1 MATAHVL
8 GLFQRLI
15 DGDEALLRLAQR
27 RFDEVGMGAE
37 FYPENV
43 QHLEWEWEVR
53 PERALAHVAHLPRD
67 WDLRSE
73 QGREGVI
80 GFARAFAGR
89 LLGLTVHDQRGWGRD
104 RRTVVAGLQRLDAE
118 LARIDRAPEVFIEY
132 AAGEPLE
139 SYTRILAEVADCVHV
154 SACVDIGHVGIFN
167 ARRVYDATHPGE
179 ELMRLRPDSTEL
191 PDLIADVQ
199 DVVALGL
206 PSVLE
211 VIDSVTAWG
220 KPVHLHLHDGH
231 PLSQLS
237 EYGVRDH
244 LSFGQR
250 IELPFAHEGE
260 RSVPPLYGRDGLA
273 RILGTALASPAGE
286 MLSVELEIHP
296 QPGQEPLGRHE
307 DLFSH
312 WTDRTNA
319 ERMNAWITRLQD
331 GCRLVQEVLHGPRA
345 AAAPSAAAQ
354 LA

>member
-1 MATAHVL
+1 MPTAHVL

-15 DGDEALLRLAQR
+15 DGDDALLRLAQR

-43 QHLEWEWEVR
+43 QHLEWEWEFR
-53 PERALAHVAHLPRD
+53 PPSAPGHVAHLPRN
-67 WDLRSE
+67 WDLRAAE
-73 QGREGVI
+73 GREGVLQ
-80 GFARAFAGR
+80 FARAFAGR
-89 LLGLTVHDQRGWGRD
+89 LLGTTVHDQRGWGRD
-104 RRTVVAGLQRLDAE
+104 RRAVVDGLRRLDAE
-118 LARIDRAPEVFIEY
+118 LAGIVGAPEVFIEY

-139 SYTRILAEVADCVHV
+139 SYTRILAEVADCPHI

-179 ELMRLRPDSTEL
+179 ALMRLRPDSPEL
-191 PDLIADVQ
+191 PELIADVQ
-199 DVVALGL
+199 DVVTLAL
-206 PSVLE
+206 PTVLE

-244 LSFGQR
+244 LSFGQS
-250 IELPFAHEGE
+250 ITLPFAYDGE
-260 RSVPPLYGRDGLA
+260 TSVPPLYGREGLA
-273 RILGTALASPAGE
+273 QILATALSSASGD
-286 MLSVELEIHP
+286 MLSFEVEIHP

-307 DLFSH
+307 DLFPH
-312 WTDRTNA
+312 WKDRTNA

-331 GCRLVQEVLHGPRA
+331 NCRLVQELLLAPVA
-345 AAAPSAAAQ
+345 AAAPSLGAQ